1 MTELPPLPPAP
12 PHRRSRRRPIILGIV
27 ALLVVGAA
35 TAAGVWWLQRGPD
48 YPDQWDAKVK
58 PYVDYVEKERGLKFE
73 HPVYVDFLTDAEFDK
88 QVTSTDSDL
97 DDKDRK
103 EVRRFEGMLR
113 ALGLLPAG
121 VDLLDAVN
129 ELSRGSVIGLYDYE
143 DKRIRMR
150 GTTLTLPVRSTLV
163 HELTHVLQDQHYD
176 LEEVAEEQEKDEDTA
191 AESVWQGLVEGDA
204 DRVEEAWAASLPK
217 AQRVALTKAQAAQ
230 SKASDKAIAK
240 VPPFLS
246 TSLAAPYAL
255 GGGLLQLAV
264 ALHGKGAVDDLF
276 ASPPPTEEALVDPWT
291 HLADKQGRK
300 PVDAPKLADGEKEF
314 DAGSFG
320 APSLLF
326 VLAERIDP
334 LRALTATDGWGGD
347 QYVAFERGG
356 RSCVRLDYVGD
367 NPGHTTEL
375 RAALQTWV
383 ARGPRGF
390 ASVRP
395 HGDGLRFESCDP
407 GKRARKGTG
416 GSREALQLAVVR
428 TQLGAEVVPQGLP
441 RKFVRCYVDRIVH
454 AVPIDQL
461 TTDADVPGLEAR
473 VTELA
478 KGCA

>member
-1 MTELPPLPPAP
+1 MPPPAP
-12 PHRRSRRRPIILGIV
+12 PYRRSRRRPIALGIA
-27 ALLVVGAA
+27 ALLILGAA

-48 YPDQWDAKVK
+48 YPEQWDAKVR
-58 PYVDYVEKERGLKFE
+58 PYVDYVEKERGLKFD

-88 QVTSTDSDL
+88 EVTSTDSDL
-97 DDKDRK
+97 DENDRK
-103 EVRRFEGMLR
+103 EIRRSEGLLR

-129 ELSRGSVIGLYDYE
+129 ELSRGSVIGLYDDE

-150 GTTLTLPVRSTLV
+150 GTALTLPVRSTLV

-176 LEEVAEEQEKDEDTA
+176 LEEVAEEQEKDDDTA
-191 AESVWQGLVEGDA
+191 AASVWQGLVEGDA

-217 AQRVALTKAQAAQ
+217 AQRNALSKAQNAQ
-230 SKASDKAIAK
+230 SKAADKALAT
-240 VPPFLS
+240 VPPFLT

-264 ALHGKGAVDDLF
+264 ALNGKGAVDDLF

-291 HLADKQGRK
+291 HLVDKQGRK
-300 PVDAPKLADGEKEF
+300 PVDAPKLAAGEKEF
-314 DAGSFG
+314 DSGSFG

-367 NPGHTTEL
+367 DPGHTTEL

-383 ARGPRGF
+383 ARGPHGS

-395 HGDGLRFESCDP
+395 QGNGLRFESCDP

-416 GSREALQLAVVR
+416 GSRDALQLAVVR
-428 TQLGAEVVPQGLP
+428 TQFSAEVAPEGLP
-441 RKFVRCYVDRIVH
+441 RKFVRCYADRVVH
-454 AVPIDQL
+454 AFPLAEL
-461 TTDADVPGLEAR
+461 TGDTTPPGFEDRLK
-473 VTELA
+473 ELA
-478 KGCA
+478 RGCV